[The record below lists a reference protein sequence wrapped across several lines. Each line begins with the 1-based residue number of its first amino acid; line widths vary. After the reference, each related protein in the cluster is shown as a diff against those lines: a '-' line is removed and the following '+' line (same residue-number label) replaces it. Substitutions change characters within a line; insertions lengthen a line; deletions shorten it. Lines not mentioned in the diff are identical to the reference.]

1 MRSMSGSKRLRSS
14 TLSGSGQEMGAR
26 RLATALRLPIPNSAR
41 QLAPKSRAL
50 TEGVSMAWL
59 VVSEEIVFAGVAKS
73 ERIKTCQYLADML
86 ARVKDEAQRGASRI
100 VVEWEGER

>member
-1 MRSMSGSKRLRSS
+1 
-14 TLSGSGQEMGAR
+14 MGAR

-50 TEGVSMAWL
+50 TEGVSMAWR
-59 VVSEEIVFAGVAKS
+59 VVAEHDDGTVSG